1 MKASRINILS
11 NKKAIKRILLIRFG
25 LVGDV
30 LLTTPVVATLRKHFP
45 KARIVYLTEKVSA
58 DVLRNNPDINEVWI
72 LARGV
77 AKKMI
82 ADKPYDLVINF
93 DWFYPS
99 QALSFLSGAKYRVDF
114 PVWKRLG
121 QEFAS
126 RDAYHVTLGRL
137 RHRPDIIDQCL
148 NLTRSLGLKDHTRET
163 GFYLTG
169 RENNFAASYL
179 KALGFKGTL
188 IVGMH
193 PGGHRE
199 KSLWPARK
207 FSALADRVVRE
218 LSAAVLIF
226 QGPGERARARKVYLK
241 MKRKRD
247 ACLVQEFPLRKY
259 ASLVKRCDVFIAHD
273 RGPMHIAVSLGVK
286 TIGIFTTPEADEYFP
301 YKEKL
306 DCGYLEKNNAK
317 LIGIGEV
324 LNKIKLVLN
333 RNSAVSHGL
342 KSGRAVK

>member
-1 MKASRINILS
+1 
-11 NKKAIKRILLIRFG
+11 
-25 LVGDV
+25 
-30 LLTTPVVATLRKHFP
+30 
-45 KARIVYLTEKVSA
+45 
-58 DVLRNNPDINEVWI
+58 
-72 LARGV
+72 
-77 AKKMI
+77 
-82 ADKPYDLVINF
+82 
-93 DWFYPS
+93 
-99 QALSFLSGAKYRVDF
+99 
-114 PVWKRLG
+114 
-121 QEFAS
+121 
-126 RDAYHVTLGRL
+126 
-137 RHRPDIIDQCL
+137 
-148 NLTRSLGLKDHTRET
+148 
-163 GFYLTG
+163 
-169 RENNFAASYL
+169 
-179 KALGFKGTL
+179 
-188 IVGMH
+188 
-193 PGGHRE
+193 
-199 KSLWPARK
+199 
-207 FSALADRVVRE
+207 
-218 LSAAVLIF
+218 
-226 QGPGERARARKVYLK
+226 